1 LLLRNQGVNGGSA
14 WDVHSTAYGF
24 FLRFK
29 EFWQVYIN
37 MYTIF
42 KMNKGKFGIHGVI
55 HEKDKTGFYGAKIA
69 EIGLFTQARTLKKL
83 SESIIAA
90 FHDLSETE
98 FSVSVDLFDEGGFL
112 LSSAEIQS
120 FYAVLLKLVR
130 GDQSYRAAM
139 NRIGEKSTAAIS
151 RYELVGGTTPSLSK
165 AIELLQ
171 GLGSDQKDHILA
183 WIPRKP
189 PG

>member
-1 LLLRNQGVNGGSA
+1 M
-14 WDVHSTAYGF
+14 
-24 FLRFK
+24 K
-29 EFWQVYIN
+29 
-37 MYTIF
+37 
-42 KMNKGKFGIHGVI
+42 KGTFGIQGVI
-55 HEKDKTGFYGAKIA
+55 HPKDKTGFFGAEIS

-90 FHDLSETE
+90 FYDLTETKIP
-98 FSVSVDLFDEGGFL
+98 VSVDLFDERSFL
-112 LSSAEIQS
+112 LSSTEVQS
-120 FYAVLLKLVR
+120 FYAVLLKSVR

-171 GLGSDQKDHILA
+171 GLGSDQEDHVLA
-183 WIPRKP
+183 WIPRKRP
-189 PG
+189 A